1 MTLGRRTSLF
11 ALALL
16 IGGLACTGSIA
27 QQPRPPLPP
36 SDDPPIEA
44 AREALPP
51 GENLIAPPP
60 PGWVLAYSD
69 RDDDRSVYEYIPG
82 DQNPDDPHDVLAIEV
97 LNDAKGVSPAG
108 LLERERRSFEQDCE
122 GAVAEPAQDRALS
135 GRPGARQF
143 LLCGKARRGGKGQAV
158 LRQVVVGQDASYI
171 VERGWRGE
179 GFRGSALP
187 PAVRA
192 LVADWHRALDA
203 IRLCDTRD
211 QARPCK

>member
-1 MTLGRRTSLF
+1 MTLGRRTLPC
-11 ALALL
+11 AMALL
-16 IGGLACTGSIA
+16 ISGLAGAGALA

-36 SDDPPIEA
+36 SDEPPIEA

-60 PGWVLAYSD
+60 AGWVLSYSD

-82 DQNPDDPHDVLAIEV
+82 DQSAEDPRDVMAIEV

-108 LLERERRSFEQDCE
+108 LLERERRSFEQDCD
-122 GAVAEPAQDRALS
+122 GAVAEPAQDRAVS
-135 GRPGARQF
+135 GRAGARQL
-143 LLCGKARRGGKGQAV
+143 LLCGKGRRGGKGQAV
-158 LRQVVVGQDASYI
+158 LRQVVVGVDASYV

-187 PAVRA
+187 QAVRA
-192 LVADWHRALDA
+192 LIAEWHRALDQ

-211 QARPCK
+211 KARPCK

>member
-1 MTLGRRTSLF
+1 MTPGRRTSLF

-16 IGGLACTGSIA
+16 LGSMAGTGAFA

-36 SDDPPIEA
+36 SDEPPIEA

-60 PGWVLAYSD
+60 QGWVLSYSD
-69 RDDDRSVYEYIPG
+69 RDDDRSIYEYIPA
-82 DQNPDDPHDVLAIEV
+82 DQNPDDPRDVMAINV
-97 LNDAKGVSPAG
+97 LNEAKGVSPAG

-122 GAVAEPAQDRALS
+122 GAAAEPAQDRAVS
-135 GRPGARQF
+135 GRAGARQ
-143 LLCGKARRGGKGQAV
+143 LLMCGRARRGGKGQAV
-158 LRQVVVGQDASYI
+158 LRQVVVGADASYI

-192 LVADWHRALDA
+192 LAADWHRALDQ

-211 QARPCK
+211 KARPCN

>member
-1 MTLGRRTSLF
+1 MTLGRRTSLST
-11 ALALL
+11 LALL
-16 IGGLACTGSIA
+16 IGALASAGAFA

-36 SDDPPIEA
+36 SDEPPIEA

-51 GENLIAPPP
+51 GENLIALPPQ
-60 PGWVLAYSD
+60 GWVLAYSD

-82 DQNPDDPHDVLAIEV
+82 DQNPDDPRDILAIEV

-108 LLERERRSFEQDCE
+108 LLERERRSFEQECD
-122 GAVAEPAQDRALS
+122 GAVAEPAQDRAIS
-135 GRPGARQF
+135 GRPGARQL

-187 PAVRA
+187 QAPRA
-192 LVADWHRALDA
+192 LVPGWHQALDQ

-211 QARPCK
+211 KSRPCK